1 VRRRILRKPEGDE
14 VLVQASILIDAPAE
28 DVFAILTDYGS
39 DVRRRINPQLKV
51 QTVVER
57 AGNVVI
63 CENEWDSGGRTVRQR
78 RRYTIF
84 PPGRIEEDV
93 LGVDRGMVH
102 VTTRVE
108 TDGDQTQLTLISD
121 YRFGGIWRFLGGF
134 AADKL
139 READEG
145 ILATLKAG
153 IEAEF
158 EDVEEG

>member
-1 VRRRILRKPEGDE
+1 M
-14 VLVQASILIDAPAE
+14 LVEASIVIDAPAE
-28 DVFAILTDYGS
+28 DVFAILTEYGG
-39 DVRRRINPQLKV
+39 DVRRRINPQLKA

-57 AGNVVI
+57 MGNVVV
-63 CENEWDSGGRTVRQR
+63 CDNEWDSGGRTVRQR

-84 PPGRIEEDV
+84 PPDRIEEEV
-93 LGVDRGMVH
+93 LGVDSGMVH

-108 TDGDQTQLTLISD
+108 SDGDQTQLTLISD
-121 YRFGGIWRFLGGF
+121 YRLGGIWRFLGRF

-139 READEG
+139 READET

-158 EDVEEG
+158 EEVEDA